1 MLASCATSPI
11 FAPVTISKGCST
23 FEYTSGDLGLSN
35 PVREVLAGAHRTFGD
50 EATVSCLLSIGC
62 GNIGVNRA
70 PIDPAISSR
79 VVFLERLAMDSER
92 AAEEINTQMAQLTLY
107 HRISVKYG
115 LEVDMSSVWRNPHD
129 IATQTST
136 YLNDLEVEDT
146 IGRCINSLKE
156 GSGFATLEQ
165 LSKLIFRVSIWYL
178 SKHR

>member
-11 FAPVTISKGCST
+11 FTPVTISKDYGT
-23 FEYTSGDLGLSN
+23 FEYISGDLGLSN

-62 GNIGVNRA
+62 GNLGVNRA
-70 PIDPAISSR
+70 PIDPDISSR

-115 LEVDMSSVWRNPHD
+115 LEMDVSSAWRDPHE
-129 IATQTST
+129 ITTQTST
-136 YLNDLEVEDT
+136 YLNDLEVGDT
-146 IGRCINSLKE
+146 VSRCVDSLKE
-156 GSGFATLEQ
+156 GSGFTTLEQ
-165 LSKLIFRVSIWYL
+165 LSKLMVMVSI
-178 SKHR
+178 